1 EEIQPSD
8 TQEHILTIKT
18 EVTEEQLKL
27 SIADTGPGISSE
39 VFPHIFEPLFSTRGF
54 GVGLGLSIVNEIVKQ
69 HKGEIE
75 VNSEVGQGTQMIV
88 WLPLPEHR
96 A

>member
-27 SIADTGPGISSE
+27 SIVDTGPGISSE
-39 VFPHIFEPLFSTRGF
+39 VLPYIFEPLYSTKGF
-54 GVGLGLSIVNEIVKQ
+54 GVGLGLPVVQGIVKQ
-69 HKGEIE
+69 HGGKVEI
-75 VNSEVGQGTQMIV
+75 NSEMGRETQVMV
-88 WLPLPEHR
+88 WLPLRGEV
-96 A
+96 